1 LFVFKNEQFKKG
13 AHAMNWQDQ
22 LIYVYLNVCEFFLQ
36 ESPAQNLRISPNSNP
51 TFTDQEVITIYI
63 FGIMQGYT
71 TIKKIHKYITEH
83 LYEWFPEIPQYAGYD
98 YRLNLLEEVLNKFG
112 IFFIQKL
119 NCKNKNKENIIVV
132 DSFPIILAKGFRS
145 TCAKVAKSVCSQGY
159 CASKKLY
166 YWGLKLH
173 LFADYADETL
183 PIPRL
188 LKITTAKTHDLTA
201 VKGDFIEFINSKFIG
216 DKAYGKKSLK
226 ADLLKNKIELHT
238 PIKFTK
244 TKKTLTSDESAYSKI
259 VSSFRQSIEIFF
271 NWIIEMT
278 GIQNA
283 SKTRSKKGL
292 MVHMFG
298 RLAAMMILYQLNF

>member
-1 LFVFKNEQFKKG
+1 
-13 AHAMNWQDQ
+13 MNWQNQ

-51 TFTDQEVITIYI
+51 IFTDQEVITVYV
-63 FGIMQGYT
+63 FGIMQGCT
-71 TIKKIHKYITEH
+71 NIKKIHKYITEH
-83 LYEWFPEIPQYAGYD
+83 LYEWFPKIPEYAGYD
-98 YRLNLLEEVLNKFG
+98 YRLNLLEEVFNKFC
-112 IFFIQKL
+112 IFFVQKL
-119 NCKNKNKENIIVV
+119 NSKNTSKENIIVV
-132 DSFPIILAKGFRS
+132 DSMPIILAKGFRS
-145 TCAKVAKSVCSQGY
+145 TCAKVAKSICTQGY

-173 LFADYADETL
+173 LFSDYVDNTL
-183 PIPRL
+183 PVPKL

-201 VKGDFIEFINSKFIG
+201 VKEDFFEFENHKFIG
-216 DKAYGKKSLK
+216 DKAYGKKALK
-226 ADLLKNKIELHT
+226 IKLAEKNIELHT
-238 PIKFTK
+238 PVKLTK
-244 TKKTLTSDESAYSKI
+244 SKKHLTSDESAYSRV

-278 GIQNA
+278 GIQSA

-292 MVHMFG
+292 MVHVFG